1 MLVCEL
7 LFLIDASYNQ
17 NGSMLARLKYQSLVK
32 NIQLLKGTV
41 EPKTRV
47 ADLYNTVEYRH
58 TNLGNSQV
66 VQSNLNL
73 FSQLRKNTCTSSQI

>member
-7 LFLIDASYNQ
+7 LFLIDAAYNQ

-41 EPKTRV
+41 EPKTSV
-47 ADLYNTVEYRH
+47 ADL
-58 TNLGNSQV
+58 
-66 VQSNLNL
+66 
-73 FSQLRKNTCTSSQI
+73 